1 MDAIIQIVLG
11 GLSNGSIYALIAFGF
26 SLTYLTTQTLNF
38 AQGDFVM
45 IGAMLGI
52 TVAEKWNN
60 DTGILLPTTRPQW
73 PLWVAYILAVLVV
86 AGMGVL
92 VERFIMRPFSA
103 GLSVTWIMSTVALG
117 IIFRNLAENLWGHQ
131 VMTLQSVVSQQ
142 NGDQI
147 EAQQIQFG
155 GQNLYWQQIVN
166 ISVAIVLTL
175 LLQLFFQRTR
185 LGKSVKAVAFNEQ
198 AASLMGIN
206 VNYVKM
212 LTFAMSGALAALAG
226 LLFTPSGGLNGM
238 DPSRGLDISIKAF
251 AVAIIGGLDNILG
264 IGVAAILFG
273 ITEQIIVNLGAVFT
287 DLEQAILFVLLILA
301 LAFKPTG
308 LFGRQ
313 LVQKV

>member
-1 MDAIIQIVLG
+1 MIDTLLQIIFSGLG
-11 GLSNGSIYALIAFGF
+11 NAAIYALIAFGF

-52 TVAEKWNN
+52 TIAENWSN
-60 DTGILLPTTRPQW
+60 DTGILLPTHRLLW
-73 PLWVAYILAVLVV
+73 PLFVSYIVAILVV
-86 AGMGVL
+86 AGLSVL

-117 IIFRNLAENLWGHQ
+117 YILRNLAENLWGHEAM
-131 VMTLQSVVSQQ
+131 VLKPVVQ
-142 NGDQI
+142 GQI
-147 EAQQIQFG
+147 TIADE
-155 GQNLYWQQIVN
+155 NLYWQQFLN
-166 ISVAIVLTL
+166 IGAAVVIMV

-206 VNYVKM
+206 VNFVKM
-212 LTFAMSGALAALAG
+212 LTFAISGGLAALAG
-226 LLFTPSGGLNGM
+226 LLVTPAGGLNGM
-238 DPSRGLDISIKAF
+238 DPSRGLNVAINAF
-251 AVAIIGGLDNILG
+251 AVAIIGGLDNIIG
-264 IGVAAILFG
+264 IGLAAVLFG
-273 ITEQIIVNLGAVFT
+273 IVSQIIGSLGPVFS
-287 DLEQAILFVLLILA
+287 DLEQAILFIILILA
-301 LAFKPTG
+301 LAFKPSG